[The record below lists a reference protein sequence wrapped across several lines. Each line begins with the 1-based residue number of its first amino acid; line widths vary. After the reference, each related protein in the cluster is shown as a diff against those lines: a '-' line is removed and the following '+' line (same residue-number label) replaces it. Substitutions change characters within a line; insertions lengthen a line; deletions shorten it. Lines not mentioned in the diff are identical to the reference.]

1 MINKI
6 PKEKRNK
13 VVLVWVMTL
22 MVVSAWV
29 FVVLSWQLD
38 EKHHATQNYEQRQ
51 GQFVAMTNKLNQ
63 TELIQLK
70 LAESEDALG
79 ALETHMVTGDPYSWT
94 LDALSKFK
102 QGYDIDLPQFGQPN
116 VTDNTLLPK
125 FPYRQVALTV
135 AGTAYFHDLGM
146 FVADFEN
153 HFPFARIINLDVAPN
168 SAVGT
173 TDREKEKLSFK
184 MDVVF
189 LVKPNQP

>member
-6 PKEKRNK
+6 PKEKRSK
-13 VVLVWVMTL
+13 VILVWVATL
-22 MVVSAWV
+22 MVVAAWA

-38 EKHHATQNYEQRQ
+38 AKHQASQNLDKRQ

-63 TELIQLK
+63 
-70 LAESEDALG
+70 EDFIKQDLEEAQEALN
-79 ALETHMVTGDPYSWT
+79 ALEAHMVTGDPYSWA

-102 QGYDIDLPQFGQPN
+102 LGYDVDLPQFGQPT
-116 VTDNTLLPK
+116 VSENTLLPK
-125 FPYRQVALTV
+125 FPYRQAALTV

-153 HFPFARIINLDVAPN
+153 RFPFARIINLDVAPN
-168 SAVGT
+168 AVIGA
-173 TDREKEKLSFK
+173 TDREREKLSFK
-184 MDVVF
+184 MDIVF